1 MAENAGRTW
10 PGHPASFIHIQLV
23 CVHVCV
29 GVCVGQMK
37 NSHDDDSM
45 QIDKQKGRNWTTAAH
60 PPKRQSQIMTDRQNA
75 KQTVHFQK

>member
-1 MAENAGRTW
+1 MARRNDE
-10 PGHPASFIHIQLV
+10 HPASFIHIQLV

-29 GVCVGQMK
+29 SVGQMK

-60 PPKRQSQIMTDRQNA
+60 PPKDKA
-75 KQTVHFQK
+75 KL